1 MLIKQCH
8 DLLRVTKHLLFR
20 SQRLGFL
27 ENVSFGHSS
36 VNFFASILVVTEGL
50 ESQDLQYYMP
60 CVSGPLY
67 IYLNKTMIDYSL
79 SVRFRPFSINSF
91 YT

>member
-8 DLLRVTKHLLFR
+8 DLLPVTKHLLFR

-60 CVSGPLY
+60 VRGPLY
-67 IYLNKTMIDYSL
+67 IYLNKNYDRL
-79 SVRFRPFSINSF
+79 
-91 YT
+91 

>member
-1 MLIKQCH
+1 MLIKQCC
-8 DLLRVTKHLLFR
+8 DLLPVTKHLLFQ

-50 ESQDLQYYMP
+50 ESQDLQYYMA
-60 CVSGPLY
+60 CVRGPTY
-67 IYLNKTMIDYSL
+67 IYLSNYEIDYSL
-79 SVRFRPFSINSF
+79 
-91 YT
+91 

>member
-8 DLLRVTKHLLFR
+8 DLLLVPKRLLFR

-36 VNFFASILVVTEGL
+36 VNFFASILVVTAGL
-50 ESQDLQYYMP
+50 KSQDLQYYMA
-60 CVSGPLY
+60 CSSGAAY
-67 IYLNKTMIDYSL
+67 IYLNKERAYSL
-79 SVRFRPFSINSF
+79 
-91 YT
+91 